1 MSHHATRAFLDAVAA
16 NRDPEPVAASFA
28 QHLAPL
34 TTATLPASAQGGWR
48 EVARLLKTQAE
59 KPIPDKA
66 VAAVKSWPGA
76 RIDDLI
82 AQVEKLHE
90 ILERLE
96 NERLEDEIRDSIRRH
111 YL

>member
-1 MSHHATRAFLDAVAA
+1 MSLVATRAFSEATKSERDAE
-16 NRDPEPVAASFA
+16 RVAASFA

-34 TTATLPASAQGGWR
+34 STGTLPAPAHGSWR
-48 EVARLLKTQAE
+48 EVARLLKAPAE

-66 VAAVKSWPGA
+66 VGAIKSWPGA
-76 RIDDLI
+76 RIGELI
-82 AQVEKLHE
+82 AQVEALHE
-90 ILERLE
+90 ILEKLE